1 MIPKPPLPAGPADP
15 PNVKGDS
22 VVLPNTELPVPLL
35 VVWVVAPKP
44 EVVAAPK
51 ENIGVLLPK
60 AGWVLAGVPKA
71 EAAGFKLPKLDCVT
85 PPKAGWTEPG
95 AGVVAGVGAA
105 EFPKV
110 KELPKLGARAGLAAP
125 CCCPSAAPNGGW
137 GLAPGYEDSAGLV
150 LEPKGMWKAGAA
162 VEVVKVGAGGL
173 LVAGAGVVRPP
184 PNPLKEAALLLLLVA
199 AAVCTAPG
207 RDWPNVVTAVDAG
220 AAGGL
225 PNWKMEPVA
234 GVKLAPEAGGA
245 PKRKGG
251 AAEVVVLV
259 TLLTPKLNTG
269 FEAESADV
277 LAALAGAAAEAA
289 AAWPAKRGTF
299 PAVAGAAV

>member
-35 VVWVVAPKP
+35 VVCVVAPKP

-71 EAAGFKLPKLDCVT
+71 EAAGFKLPKLDCVV
-85 PPKAGWTEPG
+85 PPKAGWAGPG

-125 CCCPSAAPNGGW
+125 CCCPSAAPNAGW

-150 LEPKGMWKAGAA
+150 LKPKGMWKAGAA
-162 VEVVKVGAGGL
+162 VVVVKVGAGGL
-173 LVAGAGVVRPP
+173 LVVGAGVLRP
-184 PNPLKEAALLLLLVA
+184 PNPLKEAALLLLVA
-199 AAVCTAPG
+199 AAVACAAPG

-225 PNWKMEPVA
+225 PKWKMEPVA

-259 TLLTPKLNTG
+259 TLLAPKLNTG
-269 FEAESADV
+269 FDAESADV
-277 LAALAGAAAEAA
+277 LAVLAGAVAEAA
-289 AAWPAKRGTF
+289 PACPAKRGTF
-299 PAVAGAAV
+299 PAGAGAAV